1 MKKKMIIGTAL
12 SVLFIYLLVKD
23 LDLRLVTGSFR
34 AVNYGYV
41 GPVLFLHLLIQIL
54 RSYRWGLLLSPFQ
67 KIGQLD
73 LFAVTSIGF
82 LAIVAVPARIGE
94 LARPYLITGKSSI
107 PMAAALGTVIVERV
121 FDVLTVLAV
130 FFGVLFFMPL
140 PPWLMKSSVLFF
152 ALTLALLFFLI
163 LVMLKRERALAVLM
177 PLLRR
182 LPPRFH
188 HRLDDLLHHFIDGIA
203 VLSEGRMIFYVILLS
218 LLIWFIDVLAIYL
231 LFLSFGF
238 DLPTAAPFVLM
249 AILIIGITIPTAP
262 GFIGNFHYF
271 CYLGLSLFGVSKAD
285 ALSYAIVLHILS
297 IGLIVVLGLCFLPFN
312 RFSIRDLGMERVI
325 HGQR

>member
-1 MKKKMIIGTAL
+1 MKKKMVIGTAL
-12 SVLFIYLLVKD
+12 SVLFVYLLVKD
-23 LDLRLVTGSFR
+23 LDPRSVAESFR
-34 AVNYGYV
+34 AVNYGYI
-41 GPVLFLHLLIQIL
+41 GPVLILLLLMQIL
-54 RSYRWGLLLSPFQ
+54 RSYRWGLLLSPFE
-67 KIGQLD
+67 KIRQLD
-73 LFAVTSIGF
+73 LFAVTCVGF

-121 FDVLTVLAV
+121 FDILTVLAI
-130 FFGVLFFMPL
+130 FFAVLFFMPL
-140 PPWLMKSSVLFF
+140 PTWLMESTLLFF
-152 ALTLALLFFLI
+152 ALTLVLLFFLI
-163 LVMLKRERALAVLM
+163 FLLIRREKALSTLI

-188 HRLDDLLHHFIDGIA
+188 HRLEDLIHQFIDGVA
-203 VLSEGRMIFYVILLS
+203 VLSEGRMIFAVVLIS
-218 LLIWFIDVLAIYL
+218 MLIWFVDVLAIYL

-238 DLPTAAPFVLM
+238 HLPATAPFVLM

-271 CYLGLSLFGVSKAD
+271 CYLGLSLFGVPKPD
-285 ALSYAIVLHILS
+285 ALSYAIVFHILS
-297 IGLIVVLGLCFLPFN
+297 IGIIVILGLSFLPFN
-312 RFSIRDLGMERVI
+312 RFSVADLRAGFDS